1 MRTTTT
7 RPALRALAL
16 AAVLALGL
24 TACGWRSV
32 PGLGVQGEHE
42 GAAEEA
48 TPAPRA
54 TPTDTASPTEA
65 PLTPVPSER
74 DEPWSTVDVGTSPDP
89 EPTRTATSTTED
101 PEESTADEP
110 TQDQSTDEP
119 TSEPADDAGT
129 GDAPDPRAGA
139 VLEQGDRGEE
149 VARVQQQLA
158 DLGYWL
164 GTADGVFGSL
174 TEQAVLAFQGW
185 EGLARDGVVGPT
197 TRDALDEAARPVPS
211 NSGDLVEIHRDR
223 GVLLVVRGG
232 ETRWAIHTSTGSG
245 ERYTQPDGD
254 VAVADTPAGRWTVSW
269 QVDGWRESFLGE
281 LWRPKYFH
289 EHGLAIHG
297 YPEVPAH
304 NASHGCARV
313 SMEAMNLL
321 WDQGLVPK
329 GSTVVV
335 Q

>member
-7 RPALRALAL
+7 RTPLRALAV
-16 AAVLALGL
+16 AAALALGL

-32 PGLGVQGEHE
+32 PGLGLQGEVD
-42 GAAEEA
+42 GVAGEA

-54 TPTDTASPTEA
+54 PATETESPTEA
-65 PLTPVPSER
+65 TVTPSASES
-74 DEPWSTVDVGTSPDP
+74 DEPWSTVDVGTSPQPDP
-89 EPTRTATSTTED
+89 TPSATSTTED
-101 PEESTADEP
+101 P
-110 TQDQSTDEP
+110 DEP
-119 TSEPADDAGT
+119 TSEDAE
-129 GDAPDPRAGA
+129 DSQAAA
-139 VLEQGDRGEE
+139 VLEQGDRSDQ
-149 VARVQQQLA
+149 VARIQQQLT

-164 GTADGVFGSL
+164 GPADGVFGSL

-185 EGLARDGVVGPT
+185 EGLARDGRVGPA
-197 TRDALDEAARPVPS
+197 TRAALTEATRPAPS
-211 NSGDLVEIHRDR
+211 NGGDLVEIHRDR
-223 GVLLVVRGG
+223 GVLLVVRDGR
-232 ETRWAIHTSTGSG
+232 TRWAIHTSTGSG

-289 EHGLAIHG
+289 EHGLAVHG

-304 NASHGCARV
+304 DASHGCARV

-321 WDQGLVPK
+321 WEQDLVPE

-335 Q
+335 R